1 MRGERDREN
10 GRVASVMLVRRAWR
24 PESGWK
30 KATPPSRYSHVEAQ
44 AGSDPCHPPT
54 PPTALSTCHLFFF
67 SPLSLRGACFRG
79 SEAGTGATASR
90 HARHVTRFAM
100 GGGGPGSDNCSIY
113 IWGKCHNCGIYS
125 GKNATTVVFTL
136 GKFKS
141 APPRPDR
148 GLGHKT
154 PGGGFYNPANKPPG
168 KQMESRFRSGML
180 QLGRP
185 QRFTR
190 RIMPKQ

>member
-1 MRGERDREN
+1 MSRWYTGRLPSVGNQRDDDSIPLGWERVGESGRQKRGQPTTHPPRTVPKTQKHKYCMRGERDREN

-113 IWGKCHNCGIYS
+113 IGE
-125 GKNATTVVFTL
+125 NATTVVFTV
-136 GKFKS
+136 GKM
-141 APPRPDR
+141 P
-148 GLGHKT
+148 
-154 PGGGFYNPANKPPG
+154 
-168 KQMESRFRSGML
+168 
-180 QLGRP
+180 QL
-185 QRFTR
+185 
-190 RIMPKQ
+190 